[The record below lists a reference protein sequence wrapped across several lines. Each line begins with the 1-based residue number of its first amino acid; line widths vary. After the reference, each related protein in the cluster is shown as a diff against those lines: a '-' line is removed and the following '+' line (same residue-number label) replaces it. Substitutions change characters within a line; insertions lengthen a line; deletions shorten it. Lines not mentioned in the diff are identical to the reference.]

1 MFEMF
6 ALLINFNH
14 LWRNDYLLLV
24 FCLSSCVKLSYIEDY
39 STPSSTLHVPE
50 FAAGICRENLPWL
63 FAARVGGRNLPQKFA
78 VAICGGFFVFVSTF
92 FFVYVIKSCLYGKKP
107 FLYVS
112 KTFLFVRFSLLT
124 VFLFVIAVAAMGHCT

>member
-1 MFEMF
+1 MITCTCFLFIFMCE
-6 ALLINFNH
+6 ALLH
-14 LWRNDYLLLV
+14 RGLLHTI
-24 FCLSSCVKLSYIEDY
+24 FYIAC
-39 STPSSTLHVPE
+39 SR
-50 FAAGICRENLPWL
+50 ICRENLPWL
-63 FAARVGGRNLPQKFA
+63 FAARIGGRNLPQKFA

-92 FFVYVIKSCLYGKKP
+92 FFVYVIKSCLYGRKP

>member
-1 MFEMF
+1 M
-6 ALLINFNH
+6 IT
-14 LWRNDYLLLV
+14 
-24 FCLSSCVKLSYIEDY
+24 CLSSCVKFSYTEDY

-63 FAARVGGRNLPQKFA
+63 FAARIGRRNLPRKFA
-78 VAICGGFFVFVSTF
+78 AEICRGYLRWVFC
-92 FFVYVIKSCLYGKKP
+92 ICKHILSCLYGRKP